1 MPWPRPAEPAAPFP
15 APACPLTGVSACST
29 LSVRHL
35 ADVARH
41 LPHDTARIARFF
53 IGIASA
59 AYIGIFS
66 VAQQAGIASVSG
78 AWVLA
83 CAEAAAEQ
91 EVLAVS
97 LLKGLAEGGGFLAV
111 AAPEVG
117 ELGGQRAHDA

>member
-1 MPWPRPAEPAAPFP
+1 MAAALAGVNGILTSDMGGVPSGSVPW
-15 APACPLTGVSACST
+15 
-29 LSVRHL
+29 
-35 ADVARH
+35 
-41 LPHDTARIARFF
+41 
-53 IGIASA
+53 
-59 AYIGIFS
+59 
-66 VAQQAGIASVSG
+66 AGIASVSG

-91 EVLAVS
+91 EVLAVG